1 MVVWLSISVYPE
13 ELIVKGFAESFDI
26 AHVMNATCEVP
37 SIHPVPFAIYWLY
50 NRTRVHRGWVSYQ
63 MNTDMKDYKVISIM
77 HFTIAAEDQGCS
89 LKCVVEMADGK
100 QLESQQ
106 NIIRINE
113 ISSKWHSIPRN
124 VIYD

>member
-13 ELIVKGFAESFDI
+13 ELIVKGFVESFDI

-37 SIHPVPFAIYWLY
+37 RIRPLPLAIYWLY

-63 MNTDMKDYKVISIM
+63 MNTDMKDYKISSIM
-77 HFTIAAEDQGCS
+77 HFTLAAEDQGCS
-89 LKCVVEMADGK
+89 LKCVVEMEDGK

-113 ISSKWHSIPRN
+113 ISSKWHSIHRN
-124 VIYD
+124 VIHD